1 MSDSLRPHGPQ
12 HTRLPCP
19 SPSPGACSN
28 SCPLSQW
35 CHPTISSSVIPFS
48 HLLSFKASRSF
59 PVSWLFPS
67 EGQSIGV
74 SASASILPVNFQG
87 WFPLGLIGL
96 ISLLSKGLCR
106 VFFSTKTQS
115 HQFFGAQP
123 SVWSNSHIHTWLLE
137 KPSLWLYRP
146 FWWSNGTNKIL
157 YAPGPM
163 RKEQWPHKRLSQT
176 FLWVFGS
183 LWQRHESTVACCGVR
198 DTDWHKSFWR
208 RLPLPL
214 PFGLREGTQHHPST
228 EIGLKI

>member
-28 SCPLSQW
+28 SCPLSRW
-35 CHPTISSSVIPFS
+35 CHPTISSSVVPLS
-48 HLLSFKASRSF
+48 SCLLSFKAPGSF

-67 EGQSIGV
+67 GGQSIGL
-74 SASASILPVNFQG
+74 SASASILPMNFQG
-87 WFPLGLIGL
+87 WFPLGLTGL
-96 ISLLSKGLCR
+96 ISLLSKGLSR
-106 VFFSTKTQS
+106 VFFSAKIQS

-123 SVWSNSHIHTWLLE
+123 SVLSNSHIHTWLLE
-137 KPSLWLYRP
+137 KPLLWLHRL

-157 YAPGPM
+157 YAPGPR
-163 RKEQWPHKRLSQT
+163 RKEQWPHKRVSQT

-183 LWQRHESTVACCGVR
+183 LWQRHESTVACCGDR

-208 RLPLPL
+208 RLPLSYHL
-214 PFGLREGTQHHPST
+214 ASGREHST
-228 EIGLKI
+228 THQQKLD